1 MPLGKSIGRVYSV
14 GIARRQGSWLDAGV
28 ELLTWLK
35 DTQEPAIEQAAG
47 WCAETIAADG
57 LVHLFGSGHSRIPVE
72 EMFPRYGSFPGFAPM
87 VELSTTFHTQ
97 VAGANGQRQ
106 AMFIERVSGLADQVL
121 ANYALDEND
130 LVIIFSVGGSSALP
144 IEMAQ
149 GVRRAGVRVIA
160 VTNVQSDG
168 ALQEHADLVIDLG
181 VPDGDALIQLSG
193 LEYPV
198 GPGSSLSA
206 VAIVNEIKCRTAEK
220 LLEKN
225 KMLPVLTSAS
235 LIGEQRKTE
244 IFSLAYDEHARRM
257 SMALRKTSEA
267 PYISATVGTP

>member
-1 MPLGKSIGRVYSV
+1 M
-14 GIARRQGSWLDAGV
+14 GIARRQGSWIDAGL
-28 ELLTWLK
+28 ELLAWLK
-35 DTQEPAIEQAAG
+35 DTQDSALDTAATWCSEAIAD
-47 WCAETIAADG
+47 DG

-106 AMFIERVSGLADQVL
+106 AMFIERTSGLADQVL
-121 ANYALDEND
+121 ANYSLDDND

-149 GVRRAGVRVIA
+149 GARAAGVRVIA
-160 VTNVQSDG
+160 VTNVVSG
-168 ALQEHADLVIDLG
+168 GELQNNADLVIDLG
-181 VPDGDALIQLSG
+181 VPDGDALIDLAG
-193 LEYPV
+193 FEFPV

-206 VAIVNEIKCRTAEK
+206 IAIVNEIKCRTAAK
-220 LLEKN
+220 LLDQD

-235 LIGEQRKTE
+235 LIGEDRKTE
-244 IFSLAYDEHARRM
+244 VFSLAYDEHARRM
-257 SMALRKTSEA
+257 SMALRKTQEA
-267 PYISATVGTP
+267 PYISAKVGTP